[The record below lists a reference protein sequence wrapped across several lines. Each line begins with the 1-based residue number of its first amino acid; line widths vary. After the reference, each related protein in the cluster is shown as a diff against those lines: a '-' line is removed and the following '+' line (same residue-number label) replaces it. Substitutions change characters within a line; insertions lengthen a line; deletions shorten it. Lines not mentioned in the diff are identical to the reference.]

1 MKVVTQAENLVRSIV
16 IFRTMSY
23 SQYECCT
30 VAVLF
35 FVFSEFTFSLKAAIS
50 SSIYAT
56 IDTEASS
63 VAELCLEAFSSFN

>member
-1 MKVVTQAENLVRSIV
+1 
-16 IFRTMSY
+16 MSY

-50 SSIYAT
+50 SSIYVT
-56 IDTEASS
+56 TDTGASS
-63 VAELCLEAFSSFN
+63 VAELCLFVYFSNFLVQAMILSLPGTYPQA